1 MRGSVS
7 RATTNRIP
15 PAGAATLGSAADRD
29 PARSARS
36 CQLPAAGRGSIE
48 ISPLDA
54 WQPVPH
60 NPTAATGLSFKHW
73 SRVLGMAG
81 TLLVHGIG
89 LDSLGWGSFA
99 HITRAPEAQGIGSV
113 RVDAHAAASEELVL
127 LNLDSTEK
135 ADVSHGFLEAALRR
149 ALTKPVIDVQVPEPV
164 PTADDS
170 DVDGSSNYAD
180 AGDAQARALMAGR
193 YRAQVS
199 ARVERAWVRPRT
211 PVDESKAA
219 PHLARVETPFI
230 CQVQIRQDARGN
242 VQEVML

>member
-1 MRGSVS
+1 
-7 RATTNRIP
+7 
-15 PAGAATLGSAADRD
+15 
-29 PARSARS
+29 
-36 CQLPAAGRGSIE
+36 
-48 ISPLDA
+48 
-54 WQPVPH
+54 
-60 NPTAATGLSFKHW
+60 
-73 SRVLGMAG
+73 MAG
-81 TLLVHGIG
+81 TLLVHGIA
-89 LDSLGWGSFA
+89 LDSIGWGSFA

-135 ADVSHGFLEAALRR
+135 ADVSHGFLAAALRP

-242 VQEVML
+242 VQEVMLLNCNGTEAWRHSLVVAINQASPLPAPPIPSVFAPQLAMTFEAQPYEPGAPADEYERQSGIAQ